1 MAEFLVIRLGADPER
16 SADWIVVDG
25 NGARRSPPVTGPLAA
40 AAKDVG
46 DRSVIV
52 LVPASSVL
60 TTAVDIPIKAGARLR
75 AALPFALE
83 EQLADD
89 VENLHFASGQ
99 RADNGLLTASVVA
112 HSQMRE
118 WLSILEDAGIEAA
131 RMIPENHGLAK
142 IPGTLSLLVAED
154 QIMFNDGAESEF
166 VMQGVKPSDA
176 LAVSGA
182 LDQPASE
189 SDSDSD
195 ADAAAR
201 GHLLV
206 YCEPSEEARFE
217 HDWNALRSE
226 LASVDINLLS
236 DGVLPRLAVTVA
248 AKRGVNL
255 LQGPY
260 AVKVEYGLMIRPW
273 RYAAGLLVAFFVVGF
288 MAKGVD
294 YYRLAAEQ
302 EALREQFT
310 QEYRQMRPADNSEI
324 IDPAR
329 YVDSIRRSV
338 GTPVSTGVFLPTLHQ
353 LSVALQQNE
362 SAEIEAIS
370 YRAGVVDVRLTAPD
384 VATLDNIQRIVSSS
398 GRFSA
403 SIQSTDQVGD
413 KVSSRIQIRESGV

>member
-1 MAEFLVIRLGADPER
+1 MAEFLVIRLGANPQQ

-25 NGARRSPPVTGPLAA
+25 NGARRSPAVTGPLAE

-60 TTAVDIPIKAGARLR
+60 TTSVDIPIKAGARLR

-89 VENLHFASGQ
+89 VENLHFAAGQ
-99 RADNGLLTASVVA
+99 RGENGLLTASVVS
-112 HSQMRE
+112 HSQMQE
-118 WLSILEDAGIEAA
+118 WISALDAAGIAA
-131 RMIPENHGLAK
+131 TQMIPENHGLAK
-142 IPGTLSLLVAED
+142 IPGTMSLLVAED
-154 QIMFNDGAESEF
+154 QVMFNDGAESEF

-176 LAVSGA
+176 LAVTGA
-182 LDQPASE
+182 LEE
-189 SDSDSD
+189 SDSD
-195 ADAAAR
+195 AAGR

-206 YCEPSEEARFE
+206 YCEPADEVRFE
-217 HDWNALRSE
+217 HDWNALRHE
-226 LASVDINLLS
+226 LASVDINLLP

-260 AVKVEYGLMIRPW
+260 AVKVEYGSMVRPW
-273 RYAAGLLVAFFVVGF
+273 RYAAVLLLAFFIVGF
-288 MAKGVD
+288 VAKGVD
-294 YYRLAAEQ
+294 YYRLSTEQ
-302 EALREQFT
+302 EALRDQFT
-310 QEYRQMRPADNSEI
+310 QVYREIRPGDDSDI
-324 IDPAR
+324 SDPAR
-329 YVDSIRRSV
+329 FVDAIRRSV
-338 GTPVSTGVFLPTLHQ
+338 GTTVSTDVFLPTLHQ
-353 LSVALQQNE
+353 LSVALQQNA

-384 VATLDNIQRIVSSS
+384 VATLDNIQRIVGTT

-413 KVSSRIQIRESGV
+413 KVSSRIQIRESGA

>member
-1 MAEFLVIRLGADPER
+1 MAEFLVIRLGANAEQ

-25 NGARRSPPVTGPLAA
+25 NGARRSPPVTGPLAE

-46 DRSVIV
+46 DRTVIV

-112 HSQMRE
+112 HSQMQE
-118 WLSILEDAGIEAA
+118 WVSVLEDAGIAAA

-142 IPGTLSLLVAED
+142 IPGTMSLLVAAD

-176 LAVSGA
+176 LAVAGA
-182 LDQPASE
+182 LDESE
-189 SDSDSD
+189 AGSDADSDSQ
-195 ADAAAR
+195 AR

-206 YCEPSEEARFE
+206 YCEPDEEIRFE
-217 HDWNALRSE
+217 HDWNVLRHE
-226 LASVDINLLS
+226 LASVDINLLP

-260 AVKVEYGLMIRPW
+260 AVKVEYGLMVRPW
-273 RYAAGLLVAFFVVGF
+273 RYAAALLVAFFIVGF
-288 MAKGVD
+288 VAKGVD
-294 YYRLAAEQ
+294 YIRLSAEQ

-324 IDPAR
+324 TDPAR
-329 YVDSIRRSV
+329 YVDAIRRSS
-338 GTPVSTGVFLPTLHQ
+338 GATVSTDVFLPTLHQ
-353 LSVALQQNE
+353 LSLALQQNE

-370 YRAGVVDVRLTAPD
+370 YRAGIVDVRLTAPD
-384 VATLDNIQRIVSSS
+384 VATLDNIQRIVSTS

-413 KVSSRIQIRESGV
+413 KVSSRIQIRESGA

>member
-1 MAEFLVIRLGADPER
+1 MAEFLVIRLGANPEQ

-25 NGARRSPPVTGPLAA
+25 NGARRSPPVTGPLAE
-40 AAKDVG
+40 AAKDIG

-60 TTAVDIPIKAGARLR
+60 TTAVDIPIKGGARLR

-89 VENLHFASGQ
+89 VENLHFAAGQ
-99 RADNGLLTASVVA
+99 RGDNGLLTASVVA
-112 HSQMRE
+112 HSQMQE
-118 WLSILEDAGIEAA
+118 WVSVLENAGIAAA

-142 IPGTLSLLVAED
+142 IPGTMSLLVAAD

-176 LAVSGA
+176 LAVAGA
-182 LDQPASE
+182 LDESE
-189 SDSDSD
+189 AGSDSDSD
-195 ADAAAR
+195 SPAR

-206 YCEPSEEARFE
+206 YCEPSEEIRFE
-217 HDWNALRSE
+217 HDWNALRHE
-226 LASVDINLLS
+226 LASVDINLLP

-260 AVKVEYGLMIRPW
+260 AVKVEYGLMVRPW
-273 RYAAGLLVAFFVVGF
+273 RYAAALLVAFFIVGF
-288 MAKGVD
+288 VAKGVD
-294 YYRLAAEQ
+294 YIRLSAEQ

-310 QEYRQMRPADNSEI
+310 QEYRQMRPGDNSEI
-324 IDPAR
+324 TDPAR
-329 YVDSIRRSV
+329 YVDAIRRSS
-338 GTPVSTGVFLPTLHQ
+338 GATVSTDIFLPTLHQ
-353 LSVALQQNE
+353 LSLALQQNE

-370 YRAGVVDVRLTAPD
+370 YRAGIVDVRLTAPD
-384 VATLDNIQRIVSSS
+384 VATLDNIQRIVSTS

>member
-1 MAEFLVIRLGADPER
+1 MAEFLVIRLGANAEQ

-25 NGARRSPPVTGPLAA
+25 NGARRSPPVTGPLAE

-46 DRSVIV
+46 DRTVIV

-99 RADNGLLTASVVA
+99 RTDNGLLTASVVA
-112 HSQMRE
+112 HSQMQE
-118 WLSILEDAGIEAA
+118 WVSVLEDAGIAA
-131 RMIPENHGLAK
+131 TRMIPENHGLAK
-142 IPGTLSLLVAED
+142 IPGTMSLLVAAD

-176 LAVSGA
+176 LAVAGA
-182 LDQPASE
+182 LDESE
-189 SDSDSD
+189 AGSDADSDSQ
-195 ADAAAR
+195 AR

-206 YCEPSEEARFE
+206 YCEPSEEIRFE
-217 HDWNALRSE
+217 HDWNALRHE
-226 LASVDINLLS
+226 LASVDINLLP

-260 AVKVEYGLMIRPW
+260 AVKVEYGLMVRPW
-273 RYAAGLLVAFFVVGF
+273 RYAAALLVAFFIVGF
-288 MAKGVD
+288 VAKGVD
-294 YYRLAAEQ
+294 YIRLSAEQ

-324 IDPAR
+324 VDPAR
-329 YVDSIRRSV
+329 YVDSIRRSS
-338 GTPVSTGVFLPTLHQ
+338 GAIVSTDVFLPTLHQ
-353 LSVALQQNE
+353 LSIALQQNE

-370 YRAGVVDVRLTAPD
+370 YRAGIVDVRLTAPD
-384 VATLDNIQRIVSSS
+384 VATLDNIQRIVSTS